1 MKLFY
6 SKTSNCLSSAEVEQE
21 IIQVVTDAEKKRKEE
36 KSAIK
41 KTFGANMKKLIVT
54 IMVLGCI
61 GCQYGDDATVTSPSE
76 FDCTTVASSK
86 EVQKYEQITII
97 YTEFV
102 NKKVHTGRVKD
113 YDEFT
118 VSFYDGF
125 VVDRADIEVY
135 VKACRCE

>member
-6 SKTSNCLSSAEVEQE
+6 SKLNDCLSSAEVEQE
-21 IIQVVTDAEKKRKEE
+21 IIQVVKDSEKKRIEE
-36 KSAIK
+36 KRAIK
-41 KTFGANMKKLIVT
+41 KTLGDNMKKLIVT

-61 GCQYGDDATVTSPSE
+61 GCHYGDDATVTSPTE

-97 YTEFV
+97 YSEFGS
-102 NKKVHTGRVKD
+102 KKVHTGRVKD
-113 YDEFT
+113 HDEFT
-118 VSFYDGF
+118 VSFYSGL